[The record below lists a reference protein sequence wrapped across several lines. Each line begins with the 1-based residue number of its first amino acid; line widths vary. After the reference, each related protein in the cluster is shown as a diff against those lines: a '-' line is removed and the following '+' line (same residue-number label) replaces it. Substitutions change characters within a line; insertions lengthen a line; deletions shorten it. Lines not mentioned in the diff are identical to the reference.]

1 MSMQNRGTIKSM
13 LSKFSLEI
21 NQALVNLTMKLS
33 QIAQQQQAQGR
44 TATSIDTSAQVTS
57 RTRGG
62 GTKSNY
68 RAKSMLETIY
78 DDDEDEDIRKSA
90 SIEKEDSSEE
100 EQEEEEDYGDSS
112 NGDEDADEDNKDPG
126 NSNNMASPSRSSGGE
141 KQGNDILLI
150 KI

>member
-1 MSMQNRGTIKSM
+1 MPLRETVTYTGQRPPATPQRRA
-13 LSKFSLEI
+13 SLRVHHI
-21 NQALVNLTMKLS
+21 TYPPS
-33 QIAQQQQAQGR
+33 QIHLAG
-44 TATSIDTSAQVTS
+44 
-57 RTRGG
+57 
-62 GTKSNY
+62 
-68 RAKSMLETIY
+68 
-78 DDDEDEDIRKSA
+78 
-90 SIEKEDSSEE
+90 EE